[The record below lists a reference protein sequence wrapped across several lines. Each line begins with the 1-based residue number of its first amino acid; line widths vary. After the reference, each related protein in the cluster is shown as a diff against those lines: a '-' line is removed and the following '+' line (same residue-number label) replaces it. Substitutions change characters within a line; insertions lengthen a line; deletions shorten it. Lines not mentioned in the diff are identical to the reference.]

1 MGFPGGSAVKNQPA
15 MQENQVQSLGQKD
28 PLEKEIATHTSIFA
42 WEISRA
48 KERNGLQTREL
59 LEPDVTEQLSHHHLD
74 DM

>member
-1 MGFPGGSAVKNQPA
+1 MAQTVKHLPVVW
-15 MQENQVQSLGQKD
+15 ETRVQSLGWKD

-48 KERNGLQTREL
+48 KERDGLQTREL